1 MKIVEEFIEF
11 LPSYKNLKSDAFLN
25 LINKLKDT
33 NLDLRLS
40 FRENMAFIIGL
51 SEHFLIK
58 SAKSWSQFIPNKNK
72 KIEYV
77 YYK

>member
-1 MKIVEEFIEF
+1 MFICCVDIF
-11 LPSYKNLKSDAFLN
+11 VLACWDLRFYRIHLN
-25 LINKLKDT
+25 NKDT
-33 NLDLRLS
+33 NSNLRLG

-58 SAKSWSQFIPNKNK
+58 SSRKWAEFVPNKKLNIK
-72 KIEYV
+72 YV

>member
-1 MKIVEEFIEF
+1 M
-11 LPSYKNLKSDAFLN
+11 
-25 LINKLKDT
+25 NKLKDT
-33 NLDLRLS
+33 NLNLRLS